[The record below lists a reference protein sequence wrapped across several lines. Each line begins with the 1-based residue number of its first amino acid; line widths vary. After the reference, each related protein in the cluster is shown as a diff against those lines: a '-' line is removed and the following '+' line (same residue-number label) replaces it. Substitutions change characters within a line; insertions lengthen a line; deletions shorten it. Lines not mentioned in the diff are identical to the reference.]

1 MHFSEDDLRA
11 ALERKKPGAGF
22 TQRVMARIS
31 QAEAEAKAAPVPQK
45 GTAVFAGWWKL
56 KPRPA
61 LAVAMAAIL
70 LAIGSWIGYQ
80 QYQQHIQK
88 VQNQKQEEEQREEM
102 AAKQAILAL
111 RITSAKLNHV
121 FQKVNG
127 SLSQDGMPHD
137 GKIRRQIL

>member
-31 QAEAEAKAAPVPQK
+31 QAEAEAKAAPVAQERR
-45 GTAVFAGWWKL
+45 GFFAGWWKL

-61 LAVAMAAIL
+61 LALAMAAIL
-70 LAIGSWIGYQ
+70 LAIGAWMGYQ
-80 QYQQHIQK
+80 QH
-88 VQNQKQEEEQREEM
+88 VQEARIKKQIEEKREET

-111 RITSAKLNHV
+111 RITTAKLNHV

-127 SLSQDGMPHD
+127 PPAQDE
-137 GKIRRQIL
+137 KIRRQTL

>member
-11 ALERKKPGAGF
+11 ALERKEPGAGF

-31 QAEAEAKAAPVPQK
+31 QAEAKAPVAPARK
-45 GTAVFAGWWKL
+45 GLFTGWWRL

-61 LAVAMAAIL
+61 LAFAMTAVL
-70 LAIGSWIGYQ
+70 LTIGSWIGYQ
-80 QYQQHIQK
+80 QYRRHVVEAQMEK
-88 VQNQKQEEEQREEM
+88 DREEL
-102 AAKQAILAL
+102 ATKQAVLAL

-127 SLSQDGMPHD
+127 SLPQDG
-137 GKIRRQIL
+137 KNRRQIL

>member
-11 ALERKKPGAGF
+11 ALERKEPGAGF

-31 QAEAEAKAAPVPQK
+31 QAEANPATVPQERK
-45 GTAVFAGWWKL
+45 GFFAGWWKL

-61 LAVAMAAIL
+61 LAVAMAAVL
-70 LAIGSWIGYQ
+70 LAIGAWIGYQ
-80 QYQQHIQK
+80 QYQRR
-88 VQNQKQEEEQREEM
+88 VQDAQREKQREEI

-127 SLSQDGMPHD
+127 SLPQDGMSNDGMSHD

>member
-11 ALERKKPGAGF
+11 ALERKEPGAGF
-22 TQRVMARIS
+22 TQRVIGRIS
-31 QAEAEAKAAPVPQK
+31 QAEAEAKVAPVRQQRR
-45 GTAVFAGWWKL
+45 GLFSGWWKL

-61 LAVAMAAIL
+61 LAFAMAVVL
-70 LAIGSWIGYQ
+70 LTVGGWIAYREYQ
-80 QYQQHIQK
+80 VHIQK
-88 VQNQKQEEEQREEM
+88 AQIQKQEEQQREEM

-127 SLSQDGMPHD
+127 SLPQDG
-137 GKIRRQIL
+137 KTRRQIL

>member
-11 ALERKKPGAGF
+11 ALERKEPGAGF
-22 TQRVMARIS
+22 TQRVMARIN
-31 QAEAEAKAAPVPQK
+31 QAEAKAASIPQERK
-45 GTAVFAGWWKL
+45 GFLAGWWRL

-61 LAVAMAAIL
+61 LALAMTAVL
-70 LAIGSWIGYQ
+70 LAIGAWIGYQ
-80 QYQQHIQK
+80 QYQLHILKAQM
-88 VQNQKQEEEQREEM
+88 QKQEEKEREEL

-127 SLSQDGMPHD
+127 SLPQDGMSHD

>member
-11 ALERKKPGAGF
+11 ALERKEPGADF

-31 QAEAEAKAAPVPQK
+31 QAEAQAKTAPVRQERK
-45 GTAVFAGWWKL
+45 GFFAGWWKL

-61 LAVAMAAIL
+61 LALAMTVVL
-70 LAIGSWIGYQ
+70 LAIGAWIGFRQ
-80 QYQQHIQK
+80 HQQHIL
-88 VQNQKQEEEQREEM
+88 EAQREQERQEL

-127 SLSQDGMPHD
+127 PQSQDA
-137 GKIRRQIL
+137 KTRRQIL